1 MPSSKKDKLLRFHE
15 PPPFWGPKAK
25 PKRATSEEET
35 NSDGNSKTKVNFLC
49 ENNFNSPAN

>member
-1 MPSSKKDKLLRFHE
+1 MPSSQNGKLLIFQE

-35 NSDGNSKTKVNFLC
+35 NLDGNSKTKVNVLFKETL
-49 ENNFNSPAN
+49 

>member
-1 MPSSKKDKLLRFHE
+1 MPSSKKDKLLRFQE

-35 NSDGNSKTKVNFLC
+35 TSDGNSKTKVKLLFELKHLL
-49 ENNFNSPAN
+49 